1 VSQPSFGELAGHDPY
16 DVLELP
22 RGASDAEVRAARKRL
37 LRKYH
42 PDVPGGDLRRTQLIT
57 AAADLLLDPLRRIG
71 YYDLR
76 DEESRRTVFATT
88 HVVDDSEQATRPG
101 QAGDPGTRAAQ
112 PIRPTFVTPGTRTS
126 ASAAPSPRTG
136 SSASAGPVPGAG
148 PLARR
153 KPGMTRQEPAST
165 RQEPASTRQEPAST
179 GQEPG
184 SVGEEPSHAG
194 CGHVAA
200 PGEPAAASR
209 WNALAVAS
217 VVSILT
223 WTPVPLVLGLL
234 ALRQIRRYGQ
244 RGRRLALTGVIAGA
258 VLSFVYLYVLVLPSL

>member
-1 VSQPSFGELAGHDPY
+1 VSQPSFGELDGHDPY
-16 DVLELP
+16 DILELP
-22 RGASDAEVRAARKRL
+22 SGASDAEVRTARKRL

-76 DEESRRTVFATT
+76 DEESRRTVFATA
-88 HVVDDSEQATRPG
+88 HVVDDSVQATRPG
-101 QAGDPGTRAAQ
+101 PADRPGTGPAQ
-112 PIRPTFVTPGTRTS
+112 PIRPTFVTPGTGS
-126 ASAAPSPRTG
+126 SGSVPPLPRKG
-136 SSASAGPVPGAG
+136 SSAGAGPVPGAG
-148 PLARR
+148 PLPRR
-153 KPGMTRQEPAST
+153 
-165 RQEPASTRQEPAST
+165 
-179 GQEPG
+179 EPG
-184 SVGEEPSHAG
+184 PARQVPGSSGPEPLRQADREHDTS
-194 CGHVAA
+194 

-234 ALRQIRRYGQ
+234 ALRQLRRYGQ

-258 VLSFVYLYVLVLPSL
+258 ILLFVHIYVLVLPSL